1 MFLLRLE
8 IGTILPPPFGLTE
21 PIFLCSSLLLL
32 LNLYYYF
39 IIQGES
45 DEKSKTSP
53 WTCIAKYKLMVEE
66 ELAKLEG

>member
-1 MFLLRLE
+1 MITYEETFQKVCIYRA
-8 IGTILPPPFGLTE
+8 
-21 PIFLCSSLLLL
+21 PIFICLSLLLL

-39 IIQGES
+39 MIQGES

-53 WTCIAKYKLMVEE
+53 WTCIAKYKLLVEE